1 MTELSAGIVGQL
13 LLPAT
18 DPAGFR
24 PFCIVAII
32 LAFALVPIALTQ
44 AVAPTQEA
52 EGARISPKR
61 LYQQSPFGVVA
72 ASLCG
77 VITSAFFALGPIL
90 AQRLGLD
97 TRGVAVFD
105 GQRHPWRVSPGLAY
119 RLAFGPLRPTLCH
132 HRHGAH
138 GHRSPVHDDRPR
150 TGRAFALDT
159 VPLRRHSRGTIV
171 PTYSVVMAH
180 MNDSV
185 GEGAINPIS

>member
-1 MTELSAGIVGQL
+1 MTGLSAGIVGQL

-52 EGARISPKR
+52 EGVRISPKR
-61 LYQQSPFGVVA
+61 LYQQSPFGLVA

-77 VITSAFFALGPIL
+77 VITSAFFALAPIL

-105 GQRHPWRVSPGLAY
+105 GQRHPWRVSPGLTY
-119 RLAFGPLRPTLCH
+119 RLAFGPLRPTRCH

-138 GHRSPVHDDRPR
+138 GHRSLFTMIALVRDEPSRWILYLCAAILV
-150 TGRAFALDT
+150 GRSFRLT
-159 VPLRRHSRGTIV
+159 VSSWRI
-171 PTYSVVMAH
+171 
-180 MNDSV
+180 
-185 GEGAINPIS
+185 